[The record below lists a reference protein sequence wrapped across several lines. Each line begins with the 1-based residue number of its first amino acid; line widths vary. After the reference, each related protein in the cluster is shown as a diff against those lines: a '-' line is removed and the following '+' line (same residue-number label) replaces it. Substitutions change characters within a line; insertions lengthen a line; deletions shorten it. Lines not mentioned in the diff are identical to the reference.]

1 MNCDRVILEVSNYI
15 DGDLDVALKR
25 EIELHLLECQHCT
38 MIVIQTKLTVE
49 IFCDSQAVELPPDT
63 RSRLHEALRR
73 KIRNPGT

>member
-1 MNCDRVILEVSNYI
+1 MNCDRVLLEVSNYI
-15 DGDLDVALKR
+15 DGDVDVAMKR

-38 MIVIQTKLTVE
+38 MIVVQTKLTVE
-49 IFCDSQAVELPPDT
+49 IFCDSQAVELPQEV